1 MFSLANID
9 WQPILEG
16 SEGPPLLV
24 FCVAGIVIVAVVAT
38 IQWRRVRIAEA
49 EASMKMRMIEHGYT
63 PDQIDQV
70 LRAKVDKSRRWR
82 CREDELN
89 AARASV

>member
-24 FCVAGIVIVAVVAT
+24 FCVAGIVIIAVVAM

-49 EASMKMRMIEHGYT
+49 EASIKTRMIEHGYS

-70 LRAKVDKSRRWR
+70 LRAKVDRTKRRR
-82 CREDELN
+82 CREDELI
-89 AARASV
+89 AARASA